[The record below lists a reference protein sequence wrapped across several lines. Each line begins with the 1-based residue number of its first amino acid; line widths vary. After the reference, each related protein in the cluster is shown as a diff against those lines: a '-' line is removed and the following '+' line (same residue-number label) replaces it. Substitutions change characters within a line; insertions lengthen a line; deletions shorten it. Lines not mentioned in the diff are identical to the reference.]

1 MWRWSALESNTYST
15 QTALFIINKQRE
27 DRSVDVALVGT

>member
-27 DRSVDVALVGT
+27 DRSVDVALAGT